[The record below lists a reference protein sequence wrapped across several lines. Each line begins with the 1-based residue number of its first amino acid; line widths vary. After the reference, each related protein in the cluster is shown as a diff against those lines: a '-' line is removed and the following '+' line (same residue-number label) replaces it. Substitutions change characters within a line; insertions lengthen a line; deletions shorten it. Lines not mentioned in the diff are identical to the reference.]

1 MSIVSATPVGR
12 DSYHHGDLLRAIV
25 TESVELA
32 RSGGPQA
39 VVLRE
44 AARRVGVS
52 AASAYRHLDG
62 HGGLLAA
69 VREEAQREL
78 TDALLSEPLDEV
90 PAGDRGALA
99 LARLR
104 AQSRGYLRFAQAQ
117 PGLFRVAFGTDAGAA
132 ERSESFGVLSGIL
145 DELAASGLMTAERRP
160 GAEIMVWASLHGL
173 AELLVNGS
181 LSSLDARGRE
191 AATEQMLDFIT
202 RGLTA

>member
-25 TESVELA
+25 AQAVELA
-32 RSGGPQA
+32 RLGGPQA

-62 HGGLLAA
+62 HSALMAA
-69 VREEAQREL
+69 VRAEAQREL
-78 TDALLSEPLDEV
+78 TVALLSEPLDEV

-104 AQSRGYLRFAQAQ
+104 AQSRGYLRFAQDQ
-117 PGLFRVAFGTDAGAA
+117 PGLFRVAFGTDARTA
-132 ERSESFGVLSGIL
+132 ERSESFGVLTGIL

-160 GAEIMVWASLHGL
+160 GAEIVVWASLHGL

-181 LSSLDARGRE
+181 LSSLDASRRE
-191 AATEQMLDFIT
+191 AAIAEMLEFIV